1 MIPVILSFAI
11 AEGSG
16 IGAVSGFAVFGGIA
30 FFLVLVAVA
39 FIAYKM
45 LKKTVK
51 MAVRMAVVIAILA
64 IAFVGSIALLW
75 FGSGAGNSPV
85 RPIPTTTQKPR

>member
-1 MIPVILSFAI
+1 MILLFDVAP
-11 AEGSG
+11 
-16 IGAVSGFAVFGGIA
+16 IGGGMGALLGLAFFFIFAVIA
-30 FFLVLVAVA
+30 FV
-39 FIAYKM
+39 AYKM

-75 FGSGAGNSPV
+75 FGSGAGNRPV
-85 RPIPTTTQKPR
+85 RPIPSATKSR

>member
-1 MIPVILSFAI
+1 MTLLFNI
-11 AEGSG
+11 ALVGGE
-16 IGAVSGFAVFGGIA
+16 IGAVLGIA
-30 FFLVLVAVA
+30 FFFVLAAVA

-45 LKKTVK
+45 LKRTVK

-75 FGSGAGNSPV
+75 FGTSGGSGS
-85 RPIPTTTQKPR
+85 RPARPTPAAQKSR

>member
-1 MIPVILSFAI
+1 MISETLLFDVAPV
-11 AEGSG
+11 GGG
-16 IGAVSGFAVFGGIA
+16 IGAIVGIA
-30 FFLVLVAVA
+30 FFLVLAAVA

-51 MAVRMAVVIAILA
+51 MAVRMAVVVAILA

-75 FGSGAGNSPV
+75 FNSTGGKSTQ
-85 RPIPTTTQKPR
+85 RPTPATQKSR

>member
-1 MIPVILSFAI
+1 MIQTSLLFDVAPL
-11 AEGSG
+11 GGG
-16 IGAVSGFAVFGGIA
+16 IGAIFGIVF
-30 FFLVLVAVA
+30 FFVLAAVA

-64 IAFVGSIALLW
+64 VAFIGSIAFLW
-75 FGSGAGNSPV
+75 FGSGGGARPPV
-85 RPIPTTTQKPR
+85 RPTPTTQKPR